1 MKVLRRQAPFVLPL
15 AALLAPLALIIGLN
29 QKDSF
34 TSHTSAVYDNRDT
47 SEPIP
52 RFPYYPRF
60 AQVADSF
67 KTKVYDV
74 EFLWQVAKDVGLTQV
89 KSDESPFRTAVRRV
103 LPQALEPWPQ
113 PKPRELPDDLT
124 TKSYMAQYMRGKFA
138 AYTDDKK
145 NSLSLMATG
154 DDPFEAK
161 RLAEAAME
169 LFIQSE
175 LRFEAE
181 GVERQRDLDA
191 SFLREM
197 TKGEAE
203 AERKPAPVQ
212 PSTEEG
218 RLADAEAELLDRL
231 SAVKAE
237 LDQEKN
243 HGSAVRAALEADLAR
258 LATKLQPSHP
268 EVMAKQD
275 ELKALGKGD
284 DQALR
289 SRLAQLRQKL
299 AEVRDQQRRLGFKVS
314 AGEGRFDGIAKNKG
328 SFLPTLSDRVSEL
341 TLEQSRIAKQAET
354 PSMRTRIRVAVPAT
368 YDEMPTSASR
378 RSTIL
383 GLGMLLGLLLLVVT
397 ALREYWS
404 PLARDRWR
412 VEGRVKTPILVEL
425 SRAGLQRYP
434 SISPQLAGILRE
446 SVESNP
452 ERRNPAS
459 QILLAYRR
467 LELEIRRHA
476 KGPVVLLINAS
487 ADNRSGAFIQNFL
500 NVSAT
505 ESAAGVLMIDCD
517 YRDPVVPADERVH
530 SVGDFP
536 AFLQGK
542 VAWKDVRLPR
552 GPDRAFD
559 LLPAPAQASEAP
571 RAYRVDVLQKL
582 FANLARSYSRI
593 YLRGHDVRQVI
604 DNEALVQAATDCFL
618 VVDGRSTTFA
628 EIERSLSF
636 LNRDKLRGLIL
647 IGT

>member
-1 MKVLRRQAPFVLPL
+1 MKVLRRQAPFVIPL
-15 AALLAPLALIIGLN
+15 AAVLAPLALIIGLN
-29 QKDSF
+29 KKNSF
-34 TSHTSAVYDNRDT
+34 TSYTSAVYDNRDT
-47 SEPIP
+47 SEQVP

-67 KTKVYDV
+67 KAKVDDV

-89 KSDESPFRTAVRRV
+89 KSDESAFRTAVRKV
-103 LPQALEPWPQ
+103 LPEYLEPWPQ
-113 PKPRELPDDLT
+113 PKSRELSDDLK
-124 TKSYMAQYMRGKFA
+124 TKSYMAQHMRRKFA
-138 AYTDDKK
+138 AYSDDKK
-145 NSLSLMATG
+145 NSLSLTATG
-154 DDPFEAK
+154 EDPFEAK

-191 SFLREM
+191 SFLREL
-197 TKGEAE
+197 TKGEE
-203 AERKPAPVQ
+203 EERKPAPAQ
-212 PSTEEG
+212 PSAEEG
-218 RLADAEAELLDRL
+218 RLAGVEAELLDRL
-231 SAVKAE
+231 STVKSE

-275 ELKALGKGD
+275 ELRALSKGD

-289 SRLAQLRQKL
+289 ARLVQLRQKL
-299 AEVRDQQRRLGFKVS
+299 AEIREQQRRLGFKVS
-314 AGEGRFDGIAKNKG
+314 AGEGKFDGIAKTKG
-328 SFLPTLSDRVSEL
+328 SFLPALSDRVSEL
-341 TLEQSRIAKQAET
+341 TLEQSRIARQAET
-354 PSMRTRIRVAVPAT
+354 PALRTRLRVSVPAT
-368 YDEMPTSASR
+368 YDEIPTSGSR
-378 RSTIL
+378 RSLVL
-383 GLGMLLGLLLLVVT
+383 GLGILVALVLLVVT
-397 ALREYWS
+397 WIRELWS

-412 VEGRVKTPILVEL
+412 VERRIEAPVLVEL
-425 SRAGLQRYP
+425 PRGGLQRYP
-434 SISPQLAGILRE
+434 AISPQLAGILRE
-446 SVESNP
+446 SVESKP

-467 LELEIRRHA
+467 LELEISRRA

-487 ADNRSGAFIQNFL
+487 AANRSGPFIQNFL

-505 ESAAGVLMIDCD
+505 ESAAGLLMIDCD
-517 YRDPVVPADERVH
+517 YRDPVVPADERLR

-536 AFLQGK
+536 AFLHGK

-552 GPDRAFD
+552 NPDRAFD
-559 LLPAPAQASEAP
+559 LLPAPSQASEAP

-582 FANLARSYSRI
+582 FANLARSYARVYI
-593 YLRGHDVRQVI
+593 RGHDVRQVI
-604 DNEALVQAATDCFL
+604 DNAALVQAATDCFL
-618 VVDGRSTTFA
+618 VVDGRFTTFA
-628 EIERSLSF
+628 EIECSLSL